1 MTMSNHNK
9 KRNVGIIYEQL
20 LLRASEALIDNDVN
34 TAKKCASII
43 KKHYRPGTEIF
54 KEFRLFQAL
63 LNTTVK
69 TESLGLRLI
78 AEARRGSQITSTFHL
93 NNEKSNLIRDIN
105 KTLNDDNF
113 FNRPIKEYRLYATI
127 QTLLNDWRNDD
138 TSDLGKVVDYES
150 KLLEWMK
157 SEKNSQQ
164 TLTELKSE
172 DINNLTVKIMR
183 EKFEKKWEGKLSDT
197 QRSLIRDFVNGDID
211 KSTLDS
217 IKNRV
222 VRGLNKLKES
232 SRSDVLLEKVDA
244 VKKNVI
250 STSSEVLDET
260 SISKFM
266 QLTSLYEELESKDE

>member
-1 MTMSNHNK
+1 MMSNHNK

-20 LLRASEALIDNDVN
+20 LLRASEALIDNDVD

-43 KKHYRPGTEIF
+43 KKHYRPGTEIY

-93 NNEKSNLIRDIN
+93 NNEKSTLIRDIN
-105 KTLNDDNF
+105 KVINDSVF

-138 TSDLGKVVDYES
+138 TSDLGKVVDYEN

-157 SEKNSQQ
+157 SEKEEKQ
-164 TLTELKSE
+164 TLNELKSE

-183 EKFEKKWEGKLSDT
+183 EKFEKKWEGKLSET

-211 KSTLDS
+211 KNTLNS

-222 VRGLNKLKES
+222 VRGLDRLKES
-232 SRSDVLLEKVDA
+232 TDSKVLLEKVDL

-250 STSSEVLDET
+250 KTSSEVLDET

>member
-1 MTMSNHNK
+1 MMMSNHNK

-20 LLRASEALIDNDVN
+20 LLRASEALIDNDVD

-43 KKHYRPGTEIF
+43 KKHYRPGTEIY

-63 LNTTVK
+63 LNTTVQ

-93 NNEKSNLIRDIN
+93 NNEKSTLIRDIN
-105 KTLNDDNF
+105 KVINDSDF

-138 TSDLGKVVDYES
+138 TSDLGKVVDYEN

-157 SEKNSQQ
+157 SEKEEKQ
-164 TLTELKSE
+164 TLNELKSE

-183 EKFEKKWEGKLSDT
+183 EKFEKKWEGKLSET

-211 KSTLDS
+211 KNTLNS

-222 VRGLNKLKES
+222 VRGLDRLKES
-232 SRSDVLLEKVDA
+232 TDSKVLLEKVDL

-250 STSSEVLDET
+250 KTSSEVLDET

>member
-1 MTMSNHNK
+1 MSNHNK

-20 LLRASEALIDNDVN
+20 LLRASEALIDNDVD

-43 KKHYRPGTEIF
+43 KKHYRPGTEIY

-63 LNTTVK
+63 LNTTVQ

-93 NNEKSNLIRDIN
+93 NNEKSTLIRDIN
-105 KTLNDDNF
+105 KVINDDNF

-138 TSDLGKVVDYES
+138 TSDLGKVVDYEN

-157 SEKNSQQ
+157 SEKEEKQ
-164 TLTELKSE
+164 TLNELKSE

-183 EKFEKKWEGKLSDT
+183 EKFEKKWEGKLSET

-211 KSTLDS
+211 KNTLNS

-222 VRGLNKLKES
+222 VRGLDRLKES
-232 SRSDVLLEKVDA
+232 TDSKVLLEKVDL

-250 STSSEVLDET
+250 KTSSEVFDET

>member
-1 MTMSNHNK
+1 MMSNHNK

-20 LLRASEALIDNDVN
+20 LLRASEALIDNDVD

-43 KKHYRPGTEIF
+43 KKHYRPGTEIY

-63 LNTTVK
+63 LNTTVQ

-93 NNEKSNLIRDIN
+93 NNEKSTLIRDIN
-105 KTLNDDNF
+105 KVINDDNF

-138 TSDLGKVVDYES
+138 TSDLGKVVDYEN

-157 SEKNSQQ
+157 SEKEEKQ
-164 TLTELKSE
+164 TLNELKSE

-183 EKFEKKWEGKLSDT
+183 EKFEKKWEGKLSET

-211 KSTLDS
+211 KNTLNS

-222 VRGLNKLKES
+222 VRGLDRLKES
-232 SRSDVLLEKVDA
+232 TDSKVLLEKVDL

-250 STSSEVLDET
+250 KTSSEVFDET

>member
-1 MTMSNHNK
+1 MMMSNHNK

-20 LLRASEALIDNDVN
+20 LLRASEALIDNDVD

-43 KKHYRPGTEIF
+43 KKHYRPGTEIY

-63 LNTTVK
+63 LNTTVQ

-93 NNEKSNLIRDIN
+93 NNEKSTLIRDIN
-105 KTLNDDNF
+105 KVINDDNF

-138 TSDLGKVVDYES
+138 TSDLGKVVDYEN

-157 SEKNSQQ
+157 SEKEEKQ
-164 TLTELKSE
+164 TLNELKSE

-183 EKFEKKWEGKLSDT
+183 EKFEKKWEGKLSET

-211 KSTLDS
+211 KNTLNS

-222 VRGLNKLKES
+222 VRGLDRLKES
-232 SRSDVLLEKVDA
+232 TDSKVLLEKVDL

-250 STSSEVLDET
+250 KTSSEVFDET